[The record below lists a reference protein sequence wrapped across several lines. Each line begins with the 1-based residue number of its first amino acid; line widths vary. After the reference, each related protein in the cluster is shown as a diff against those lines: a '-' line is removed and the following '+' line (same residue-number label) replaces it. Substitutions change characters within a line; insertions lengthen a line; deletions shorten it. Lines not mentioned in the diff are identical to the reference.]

1 MTPTQAKMCV
11 CVCVFKYRAGKSSG
25 STAIY
30 VSVHVPP
37 TILSSLCACSEYQ
50 EFFFSYL
57 KLFCIL
63 SFETD
68 GGMEIH

>member
-25 STAIY
+25 STDIY

-37 TILSSLCACSEYQ
+37 LSFHLFVRAPNIKN
-50 EFFFSYL
+50 FFF
-57 KLFCIL
+57 FHI
-63 SFETD
+63 
-68 GGMEIH
+68 